1 MATRAGGRGTRR
13 TMVGAAVLVGALVLG
28 AAACG
33 GGGDDDATG
42 DTEAAVTTTT
52 AAAASDAGAGFV
64 EQADAACTRL
74 NDELSGGVQTALLS
88 TRDLANSVQ
97 TTDPAALEPVY
108 ASIESSFGSATEL
121 VTGLRADFAAI
132 DAPADAAEPLATAD
146 QALADV
152 EAKLDAVAQAAAAQ
166 DLAAVGRSLAEIQ
179 AYDPAALEG
188 AFTELATLGAT
199 ACQPAG

>member
-1 MATRAGGRGTRR
+1 MAETAGPRTFTRVAVATALAG
-13 TMVGAAVLVGALVLG
+13 VLVLG

-33 GGGDDDATG
+33 GGGDDDAG
-42 DTEAAVTTTT
+42 EATTTT
-52 AAAASDAGAGFV
+52 AAVADGTTAPATGDGFV

-97 TTDPAALEPVY
+97 TTDPAALEPVF

-146 QALADV
+146 GALADV
-152 EAKLDAVAQAAAAQ
+152 EGKLDAVAQAATDQ
-166 DLAAVGRSLAEIQ
+166 DLAAVGRALADIQ

-188 AFTELATLGAT
+188 AFTDLAALGAT
-199 ACQPAG
+199 ACQPAA